1 MIYND
6 SKYMYI
12 YVQITIPHGN
22 ALDHLL
28 HARRL
33 ATNLVRCPGWDF
45 DGAGACDFV
54 GVVVIYKLSSFVF
67 LFHFEEA

>member
-1 MIYND
+1 MILNIC
-6 SKYMYI
+6 I
-12 YVQITIPHGN
+12 YTNITIPHGN

-54 GVVVIYKLSSFVF
+54 GVVVIYKLSSFVYF
-67 LFHFEEA
+67 CSILKRRKSG